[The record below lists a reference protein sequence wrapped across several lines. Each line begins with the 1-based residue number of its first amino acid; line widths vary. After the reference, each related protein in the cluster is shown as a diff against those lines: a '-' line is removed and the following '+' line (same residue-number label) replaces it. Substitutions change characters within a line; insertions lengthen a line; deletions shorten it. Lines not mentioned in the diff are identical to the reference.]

1 MRAYRRQFNSETVPN
16 GRLSSSNRLC
26 RYTPFMKIIHI
37 HSFSSFFC
45 P

>member
-1 MRAYRRQFNSETVPN
+1 MPN
-16 GRLSSSNRLC
+16 GKLSSLNRLC

-45 P
+45 PLNG

>member
-1 MRAYRRQFNSETVPN
+1 MPN
-16 GRLSSSNRLC
+16 GESSSSNRLC

-37 HSFSSFFC
+37 RSFGSFFC